1 MPTGILCKAAQAR
14 TSFSVSAKQQVFT
27 AHTVLLGLVD
37 EGIAYTGPAILMDVA
52 LQTHHPFWSEQI
64 QDVSPSPRTLKSPG
78 HRPLHVVAVSDTEL
92 HTNPQ
97 PKHMQFV
104 AVSGQELHTNSQTAH
119 MQLEAVS
126 DKELHTN
133 SQTAHMQRIAVSDKK
148 LHTNSQP
155 DHMQL
160 VAVSNKSFIPTH
172 SHITCSFMLSAT
184 RSFTL
189 THSQTICSV
198 KYANAARLSGGQ

>member
-1 MPTGILCKAAQAR
+1 MCSG
-14 TSFSVSAKQQVFT
+14 QQEFCVRLHRHEHHFWCLPNNQSHST
-27 AHTVLLGLVD
+27 HTVSLGLVD
-37 EGIAYTGPAILMDVA
+37 EGIACTGPAILMDVA
-52 LQTHHPFWSEQI
+52 LQTHHPFWSEQT
-64 QDVSPSPRTLKSPG
+64 QDVSSSPRTLKSPG
-78 HRPLHVVAVSDTEL
+78 HRPLQVVAVIDKEL
-92 HTNPQ
+92 HTNRQ

-104 AVSGQELHTNSQTAH
+104 AVSSKEIHTNSQPAH

-133 SQTAHMQRIAVSDKK
+133 SQTAHMQRVAVSDKK

-189 THSQTICSV
+189 THS
-198 KYANAARLSGGQ
+198 